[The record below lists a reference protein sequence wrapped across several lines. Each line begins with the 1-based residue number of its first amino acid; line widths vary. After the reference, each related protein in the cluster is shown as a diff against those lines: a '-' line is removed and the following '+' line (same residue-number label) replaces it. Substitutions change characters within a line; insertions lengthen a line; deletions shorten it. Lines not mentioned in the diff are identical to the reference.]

1 MFLLL
6 IKFYNLNILFSDGI
20 KRAYGDQNFCSE
32 WMPTIQYDPIVDA
45 LPVPFITQHTY
56 WYFCVFP
63 FALKLKNQLKIIL
76 SFVILDNPLKE
87 NIINISTNR

>member
-6 IKFYNLNILFSDGI
+6 IKFYNRVTYNLNILFSDGI

-45 LPVPFITQHTY
+45 LPVPFITQHTF
-56 WYFCVFP
+56 WYFCAFH
-63 FALKLKNQLKIIL
+63 FCLKTT
-76 SFVILDNPLKE
+76 E
-87 NIINISTNR
+87 N